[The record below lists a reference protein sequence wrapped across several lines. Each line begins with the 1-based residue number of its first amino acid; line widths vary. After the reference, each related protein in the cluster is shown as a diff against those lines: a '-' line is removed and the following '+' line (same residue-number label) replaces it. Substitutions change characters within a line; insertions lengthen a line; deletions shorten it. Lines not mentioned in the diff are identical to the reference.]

1 MLTAQQNDRL
11 TKVGPGEPTGEL
23 MRRYWHPIAAVS
35 QMNDRATK
43 PIRILGE
50 DLILYK
56 SNQGVYGLVADR
68 CPHRR
73 MGMVYG
79 IPTDDGIRCPY
90 HGWMFDETGR
100 CLEQPY
106 EETEAPGNNFK
117 DKVRIKAYPL
127 QVKAG
132 LIFAYLGPEPAPL
145 LPNWDVFSLDGVI
158 RDIGYTELPC
168 NWLQCQENSLDPVHS
183 EWLHGE
189 WGNYV
194 AMMTGKGDKIRPR
207 YENERIGFDKFQY
220 GIIKRRL
227 VKGGGYDDPEWAQG
241 HPIVFPYFLRQ
252 GGSGI
257 ALDTWKDPGDQPGIA
272 RGVGPSFQIR
282 VPLDDTHTGHWWVM
296 CHPKASPDDPD
307 QRDEDVPFFEP
318 PLILLKEDGRV
329 RFEIL
334 DSNSAQDVA
343 AWITQGD
350 VADRTGEHLGRSD
363 KGVIM
368 FRRMLEEQVRIVED
382 GGDPINTF
390 RDPERNAYLGM
401 DTEHWSK
408 RAELA
413 GGQAFAFERQGMASK
428 YSPIMNER
436 GFEGGE
442 DAAERRREAG
452 QQVLN

>member
-1 MLTAQQNDRL
+1 MLTAEQNDRL
-11 TKVGPGEPTGEL
+11 TRVGPGTPTGEL
-23 MRRYWHPIAAVS
+23 MRRYWHPIAAVAM
-35 QMNDRATK
+35 MNDRSTK
-43 PIRILGE
+43 PIRLLGE

-56 SNQGVYGLVADR
+56 SNQGVFGLVDNY

-79 IPTDDGIRCPY
+79 IPTDDGIRCAY

-106 EETEAPGNNFK
+106 EETEAPDNRFK

-127 QVKAG
+127 HVKAG
-132 LIFAYLGPEPAPL
+132 LVFAYLGPAPVPL
-145 LPNWDVFSLDGVI
+145 LPNWDVFALDNVV
-158 RDIGYTELPC
+158 RDIGYTELPS

-189 WGNYV
+189 WANYILQ
-194 AMMTGKGDKIRPR
+194 MRGEGDKVRKR

-227 VKGGGYDDPEWAQG
+227 VKGGGYEDGEWAQG

-257 ALDTWKDPGDQPGIA
+257 AIDTWDGRRGGGMGA
-272 RGVGPSFQIR
+272 GVGPSFQIR

-296 CHPKASPDDPD
+296 CHAKLEGEPN
-307 QRDEDVPFFEP
+307 QRDEEVPLFFP
-318 PLILLKEDGRV
+318 PLIQLADDGGV

-343 AWITQGD
+343 AWITQGAI
-350 VADRTGEHLGRSD
+350 ADRTKESLGRSD

-368 FRRMLEEQVRIVED
+368 FRRMLEENIRIVED
-382 GGDPINTF
+382 GGDPMNTF
-390 RDPERNAYLGM
+390 RDPAANAYLGM
-401 DTEHWSK
+401 DTEHKS
-408 RAELA
+408 RRNEQYEER
-413 GGQAFAFERQGMASK
+413 GEGQKGIKRQGMASK
-428 YSPIMNER
+428 YSPILSQR
-436 GFEGGE
+436 GIEGGA
-442 DAAERRREAG
+442 DSIERRKQVG
-452 QQVLN
+452 QTV

>member
-1 MLTAQQNDRL
+1 MLTAEQNDRL
-11 TKVGPGEPTGEL
+11 TRVGPGTPTGEL

-35 QMNDRATK
+35 QMNDRSTK
-43 PIRILGE
+43 PIKLLGE
-50 DLILYK
+50 ELILYK
-56 SNQGVYGLVADR
+56 DNSGTYGLVDNY

-90 HGWMFDETGR
+90 HGWMFNETGA

-106 EETEAPGNNFK
+106 EATEAPDNKYK
-117 DKVRIKAYPL
+117 DKVKIKAYPL

-132 LIFAYLGPEPAPL
+132 LIFAYMGPSPAPL
-145 LPNWDVFSLDGVI
+145 LPNWDVFAIDNVV

-189 WGNYV
+189 WGNYIATV
-194 AMMTGKGDKIRPR
+194 MGTGKNLRPR

-227 VKGGGYDDPEWAQG
+227 VKGGGYEDPEWAQG

-257 ALDTWKDPGDQPGIA
+257 AIDTWKNPDDTPGIA

-282 VPLDDTHTGHWWVM
+282 VPIDDTHTGHWWVM
-296 CHPKASPDDPD
+296 CHPKANIGDPD
-307 QRDEDVPFFEP
+307 QKHEDVPFFEP
-318 PLILLKEDGRV
+318 PLINLKKDGRV
-329 RFEIL
+329 HFEIL

-343 AWITQGD
+343 AWATQGLI
-350 VADRTGEHLGRSD
+350 ADRTQEHLGRSD

-368 FRRMLEEQVRIVED
+368 FRRMLEEQIRIVED

-390 RDPERNAYLGM
+390 RDQDTNAYLGM

-436 GFEGGE
+436 GVSGGV
-442 DAAERRREAG
+442 DAKTRTQEASR
-452 QQVLN
+452 